1 MLAAPMYVS
10 AVLVGPDW
18 EAEAET
24 EAKPGTET
32 EAVIMV
38 VAVGVISSE
47 TRELKF
53 WEMDTLV

>member
-18 EAEAET
+18 EIEAET
-24 EAKPGTET
+24 EVKPGIET

-38 VAVGVISSE
+38 VAVGVVSSE
-47 TRELKF
+47 TWELKF
-53 WEMDTLV
+53 WEMDPLV